1 MKDPAG
7 KFEEALHRYELKGL
21 EKKIKKAT
29 QQNISKL
36 RLKARRKRQVLQQ
49 QITLVLLVFTL
60 LWLIV
65 LIFILSS

>member
-7 KFEEALHRYELKGL
+7 KFEEALRGNELKGL

-29 QQNISKL
+29 KQNISKL
-36 RLKARRKRQVLQQ
+36 RLKARRKRQELQQ

-60 LWLIV
+60 LWLIL
-65 LIFILSS
+65 LILIWFS